1 MPQSGKKIGIAP
13 VGPDGS
19 YDEAI
24 CFLRVGKEK
33 EIYKM
38 ISRKW
43 SVLMAVAVV
52 FWLVIPADAGFVMVD
67 QNGETTLIS
76 KGRIKNA
83 SEGIVFILNG
93 PSDEMIFIN
102 DEQKTYSRG
111 TTDEYC
117 NSISAT
123 FEKMMEGVP
132 EEQRKMME
140 QMMAKGKK
148 TSGQDVSIVKLGDG
162 GTIAGYKTVK
172 YKVLAGGELF
182 KEIWLTLDSSLMKE
196 YKLLVPVLKKFDSCT
211 NRMGIES
218 SPENTPEYQK
228 LWEAGFEL
236 KSVRYESGNPEPETD
251 VVQLEKKTIPES
263 EFKIPS
269 GYKQV
274 SFAELLKAQ
283 ME

>member
-1 MPQSGKKIGIAP
+1 
-13 VGPDGS
+13 VGN
-19 YDEAI
+19 
-24 CFLRVGKEK
+24 EK

-43 SVLMAVAVV
+43 SLLMAVAVV
-52 FWLVIPADAGFVMVD
+52 LWLVIPADAGFVMVD

-83 SEGIVFILNG
+83 SEGIVLIFNG

-102 DEQKTYSRG
+102 DDQKTYSRG

-117 NSISAT
+117 DSLNAN
-123 FEKMMEGVP
+123 FEQMMKGVP

-140 QMMAKGKK
+140 QMMAKGKES
-148 TSGQDVSIVKLGDG
+148 SGQDVSIVKLGDG

-196 YKLLVPVLKKFDSCT
+196 YKLLMPVLKKFNSCT
-211 NRMGIES
+211 SRMEMES

-228 LWEAGFEL
+228 LSEAGFEL

-263 EFKIPS
+263 EFKVPS

-274 SFAELLKAQ
+274 SFAELVKAQ

>member
-1 MPQSGKKIGIAP
+1 
-13 VGPDGS
+13 
-19 YDEAI
+19 
-24 CFLRVGKEK
+24 
-33 EIYKM
+33 M

-43 SVLMAVAVV
+43 SLLMAVAVV

-83 SEGIVFILNG
+83 SEGIVWILNG
-93 PSDEMIFIN
+93 PLDEVMFIN
-102 DEQKTYSRG
+102 DDQKTYSRG

-117 NSISAT
+117 NSLNAI
-123 FEKMMEGVP
+123 FDQMMKGVP
-132 EEQRKMME
+132 EEQRKMMD
-140 QMMAKGKK
+140 QMMTKGKAP
-148 TSGQDVSIVKLGDG
+148 SRQDVSIVKLSDG
-162 GTIAGYKTVK
+162 VTIAGYKTVK

-196 YKLLVPVLKKFDSCT
+196 YKPLIPVLKKFDSCM
-211 NRMGIES
+211 NRMEMKS

-236 KSVRYESGNPEPETD
+236 KSVRYERGNSESETD
-251 VVQLEKKTIPES
+251 VVKLEKKTIQES
-263 EFKIPS
+263 EFKAPS

-274 SFAELLKAQ
+274 SFVELMKAQ